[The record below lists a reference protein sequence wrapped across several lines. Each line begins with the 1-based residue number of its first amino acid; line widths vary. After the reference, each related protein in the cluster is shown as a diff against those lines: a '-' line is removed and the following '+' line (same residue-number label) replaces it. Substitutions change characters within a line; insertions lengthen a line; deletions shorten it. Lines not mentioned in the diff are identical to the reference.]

1 MPMLRSTVQGTAVSS
16 SSHVPQPLAFDPGA
30 GKRGQALW
38 VAGLTLLTHL
48 LILVY
53 DHATAFR
60 AFTWGDRGMERL
72 RILKGFAGLEGAVL
86 PAMTG
91 SPIVPG
97 EYLFVLLPWRLGG
110 PMAIIC
116 FQIALAT
123 LAAWLVARLA
133 GRVSSWPRAPL
144 VCGLVYAF
152 LPQNLAFPHQL
163 VTEAIVTPLC
173 VAWLYAMLTAI
184 RDRAMGL
191 FLLAGLCLGAA
202 ILTRPVALLML
213 PVPFALALAC
223 PGARPEMRRPGLYAM
238 AGVALVPFLV
248 WVAIFTAQVGHVG
261 YNTGSANLAWNLR
274 SKVLITESANGIDP
288 PADVRAMD
296 AGIPIGRF
304 LAEVRAHPVPFAKAF
319 VLDTA
324 TVFLRG
330 NTTKITVDYLGID
343 RDPQGWRQPLLYA
356 RDAREQRIRQMLRP
370 VFLLEEVGSLVTG
383 LFFIVCV
390 WRMAVMGTR
399 LMRGEGRPDTDRL
412 FLTIVAA
419 AWLFNVFLSAQMVDQ
434 SQGRLRNPAEAALI
448 LFVAM
453 AVCQKGRRYTSPS
466 PQLHDPS
473 GDGVAGSVDVR

>member
-1 MPMLRSTVQGTAVSS
+1 MSS
-16 SSHVPQPLAFDPGA
+16 SSYASRAPAFDPGA

-38 VAGLTLLTHL
+38 VAGLTLLAHL
-48 LILVY
+48 LILAY

-72 RILKGFAGLEGAVL
+72 RILKGFAGLEGPVL

-97 EYLFVLLPWRLGG
+97 EYLFVLLPWRIGG
-110 PMAIIC
+110 PVAIIGL
-116 FQIALAT
+116 QIALAT

-184 RDRAMGL
+184 RDRSMGL

-202 ILTRPVALLML
+202 ILTRPVVLLML
-213 PVPFALALAC
+213 PVPFVLALAC
-223 PGARPEMRRPGLYAM
+223 PGARPELRRPGLYAM
-238 AGVALVPFLV
+238 AAVAMTPFLV
-248 WVAIFTAQVGHVG
+248 WVAIFTAQMGHVG

-274 SKVLITESANGIDP
+274 SKVLITERANGIEV
-288 PADVRAMD
+288 PADVRAME
-296 AGIPIGRF
+296 AGIPVGRF
-304 LAEVRAHPVPFAKAF
+304 LIEVRAHPVPFARAF
-319 VLDTA
+319 LLDTA

-356 RDAREQRIRQMLRP
+356 KDAREQRIRQMLSP
-370 VFLLEEVGSLVTG
+370 VFLLEEAGSLVTG
-383 LFFIVCV
+383 LFFIVCF
-390 WRMAVMGTR
+390 WRMAVTGAR
-399 LMRGEGRPDTDRL
+399 LIRGEDRPDTDRL
-412 FLTIVAA
+412 FLTIVAG
-419 AWLFNVFLSAQMVDQ
+419 AWLLNVFLSAQMVDQ

-448 LFVAM
+448 LFVVM
-453 AVCQKGRRYTSPS
+453 ALGGRRPGAARPS
-466 PQLHDPS
+466 REFADRCS
-473 GDGVAGSVDVR
+473 AR